1 MRRRILVTAR
11 SQGRVSAA
19 AWEAIEDVVL
29 YFVPETE
36 PDLSFR
42 AQDDSE
48 QCCLMLCKLRLISE
62 PQQYSINKSKALLGF
77 VGQQWEQH
85 IVAELDSAL
94 NKWVDSV
101 PDHRTCVVGLLF
113 TALTLRAT
121 LVRWN
126 PHIED
131 DVFFRQSALL
141 YANYYHLQILVHRPF
156 IPSPRKPSSL
166 SFPSLAIC
174 TNAARSCS
182 HLVDYSRE
190 RLGPV
195 LPHLTVI
202 QSRRN
207 GVGPPADR
215 FVPQMSIFT
224 SGVVLL
230 LNIWGGKRSGI
241 NINPVKEM

>member
-1 MRRRILVTAR
+1 MPP
-11 SQGRVSAA
+11 RV
-19 AWEAIEDVVL
+19 IQ
-29 YFVPETE
+29 
-36 PDLSFR
+36 R
-42 AQDDSE
+42 
-48 QCCLMLCKLRLISE
+48 RLIIGHR
-62 PQQYSINKSKALLGF
+62 QYSINKSKALLGF

-101 PDHRTCVVGLLF
+101 PDHRACFAGRLS
-113 TALTLRAT
+113 LTLILSVT
-121 LVRWN
+121 LVRWD
-126 PHIED
+126 PHRED
-131 DVFFRQSALL
+131 TVFFRQSAIL
-141 YANYYHLQILVHRPF
+141 YASYYHLQILVHRPF

-202 QSRRN
+202 QSHRN
-207 GVGPPADR
+207 GLDHPLIGLFHRCQYLPP
-215 FVPQMSIFT
+215 
-224 SGVVLL
+224 
-230 LNIWGGKRSGI
+230 
-241 NINPVKEM
+241 E